1 MAVFYLSVVN
11 IVEQIKNR
19 YCFFFKIYVLKFKSS
34 LNPMKIYI
42 DDLHKIMPGNAFFLD
57 PKEKA
62 LKNLSYFL
70 DVVKTDTKLALFHF
84 F

>member
-1 MAVFYLSVVN
+1 M
-11 IVEQIKNR
+11 
-19 YCFFFKIYVLKFKSS
+19 
-34 LNPMKIYI
+34 
-42 DDLHKIMPGNAFFLD
+42 HFFLV

-84 F
+84 FFKNVFAVNEIDIL

>member
-19 YCFFFKIYVLKFKSS
+19 YCFFKKIYGLKFKSS

-42 DDLHKIMPGNAFFLD
+42 DDLHKIMPGNAFFSSS
-57 PKEKA
+57 KRKG
-62 LKNLSYFL
+62 LKKSIVFL
-70 DVVKTDTKLALFHF
+70 RCSEN
-84 F
+84 